1 MFGIQTF
8 GRTLACALTLSAACS
23 SGSAGG
29 GDDDDDGDGGVNP
42 RPDASIAACEPT
54 SAGGFTYEKIAA
66 WADDAK
72 AAYSFVHDDYCGAQ
86 LHGIQENA
94 LPALAQAGVRAGIGA
109 IAGECEDNAAWELL
123 ALAESTGNEIV
134 SHSHTHVNITTENA
148 ATEVTGAKA
157 ALDQHSMRPISY
169 YVFPYD
175 YFTPQTI
182 AAVASAGHIGARAGL
197 RDDNDGF
204 NNPPINSADPVKD
217 METEFDVWPRS
228 YSKYAL
234 FFPED
239 VLKVHIFNA
248 IERGGWAMREFHSVM
263 PDGADASQHG
273 FGPIELTP
281 YKRHL
286 AFLADAWDKGVLW
299 TAPPSEVIRYR
310 HARTAC
316 TASVTGDM
324 ITFNASNADCMKYA
338 TPISVIVTT
347 GSDVPRIEGT
357 QNGTPV
363 LARKLGPSR
372 FSITADPTKGPVAL
386 TGCANTGFQID
397 PSIDIG
403 TKPTP
408 AASVCLIET
417 VTGQGGNGKMDNL
430 ERDPGQLQVLPNP
443 GQADGRTGSWS
454 WYPQAAQVGIT
465 TDGSNK
471 ILRYQGTG
479 LNAWTGVTLAFL
491 GGNGAGTCYDA
502 TRYTGIRFRIKGN
515 VTSSDELNG
524 KVIVSLVTSETQSR
538 DFGGDLMGTGGHF
551 NKVIPVSAG
560 WTTVSITF
568 AELNRPTW
576 GATTMLTAVAKGKLQ
591 AIDWG
596 VTNMASSF
604 DISLDDIEL
613 Y

>member
-1 MFGIQTF
+1 MTRIHTITSV
-8 GRTLACALTLSAACS
+8 RTILWASALLATACS
-23 SGSAGG
+23 SGRAGG
-29 GDDDDDGDGGVNP
+29 GDDDGDDDGGGA
-42 RPDASIAACEPT
+42 DASVAACEPT
-54 SAGGFTYEKIAA
+54 AAGAFTFEKIAT

-109 IAGECEDNAAWELL
+109 IAGECEDNSAWDLL

-134 SHSHTHVNITTENA
+134 SHSHTHVNITTGNA
-148 ATEVTGAKA
+148 STEVAGAKA
-157 ALDQHSMRPISY
+157 MLDQHSMKPISY

-175 YFTPQTI
+175 FFTPQTI
-182 AAVASAGHIGARAGL
+182 AAVAAAGHIGARAGL

-234 FFPED
+234 FFPEEM
-239 VLKVHIFNA
+239 LKVHIFNA

-263 PDGADASQHG
+263 PDGADPTQHG

-281 YKRHL
+281 YKSHL
-286 AFLADAWDKGVLW
+286 AFLRDAWDKGVLW

-316 TASVTGDM
+316 KASVSGDM
-324 ITFNASNADCMKYA
+324 ITYDTSMADCVTYA

-347 GSDVPRIEGT
+347 ATDVPRIEGT
-357 QNGTPV
+357 QNGLPV
-363 LARKLGPSR
+363 LTRKLGPSR
-372 FSITADPTKGPVAL
+372 FSVTADPTRGAVAL
-386 TGCANTGFQID
+386 TGCSNPGFEID
-397 PSIDIG
+397 PAIDIG
-403 TKPTP
+403 VKPTP

-417 VTGQGGNGKMDNL
+417 VTGAGGAGKMDNL
-430 ERDPGQLQVLPNP
+430 ERTPEMLQILPNP
-443 GQADGRTGSWS
+443 AQADGRTGSWS
-454 WYPQAAQVGIT
+454 WYPQAAMVDIG
-465 TDGSNK
+465 TDGGNK
-471 ILRYQGTG
+471 ALHYRGTG
-479 LNAWTGVTLAFL
+479 LAAWTGVTLAFL

-502 TRYTGIRFRIKGN
+502 SRYTGIRFRIKGS
-515 VTSSDELNG
+515 VTASDELNG
-524 KVIVSLVTSETQSR
+524 KIIVSLVTSETQSR
-538 DFGGDLMGTGGHF
+538 DIGGDLVGMGGHF
-551 NKVIPVSAG
+551 NKVIPITSG

-576 GATTMLTAVAKGKLQ
+576 GATTMLSAVAKGKLQ

-604 DISLDDIEL
+604 DIWIDDIEL